1 MALEHVEHLAVEAE
15 PEEVALAPDDRG
27 VDRAGEAQASPRL
40 RRVARPDLR
49 ERLAGIE
56 RALDE
61 HLDLA
66 ARVLDAVEPRLHDPR
81 VVEHEHVA
89 GREELRE
96 IGERVIGH
104 AAGRKAQQPARRPR
118 RGRMLRDQ
126 LGRQLVVEV
135 VDGERGSCAAVARWP
150 AAPARS
156 LRTSDTTASASAPAT
171 MPNAAL
177 ASAGA
182 IASSTPPT

>member
-1 MALEHVEHLAVEAE
+1 MHAVRGDVAGAHRLERAGADVQGEEGELDAACAQALEERRVEVEPCGRRRDRARGARIDGLVTRLVLGGRRVRDVGRERHLAVALEHVEHLAVEAE
-15 PEEVALAPDDRG
+15 PEEVALARDDRG

-66 ARVLDAVEPRLHDPR
+66 ARILDAVEPRLHDPR

-89 GREELRE
+89 GREEL
-96 IGERVIGH
+96 
-104 AAGRKAQQPARRPR
+104 GR
-118 RGRMLRDQ
+118 
-126 LGRQLVVEV
+126 
-135 VDGERGSCAAVARWP
+135 
-150 AAPARS
+150 
-156 LRTSDTTASASAPAT
+156 SA
-171 MPNAAL
+171 NA
-177 ASAGA
+177 
-182 IASSTPPT
+182 